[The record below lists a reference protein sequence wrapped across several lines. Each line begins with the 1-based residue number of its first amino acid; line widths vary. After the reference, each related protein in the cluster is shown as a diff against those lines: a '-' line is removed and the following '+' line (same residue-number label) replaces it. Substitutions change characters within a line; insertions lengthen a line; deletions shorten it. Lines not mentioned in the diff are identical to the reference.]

1 MQLNTQ
7 KIIYISAGVFFLIL
21 VLGAVLF
28 YYYLR
33 SQNQP
38 VWQKI
43 AFSGE
48 ITSLEKNAI
57 MVEYFLPNGQD
68 KAIIRVKIDKQTDI
82 IKHTYEIDQ
91 QLIDYINSIS
101 EPTEEDMAV
110 LEQAEKS
117 SSEEITIEDLQ
128 IGDQLEVLG
137 QKNLFNSKEVQ
148 AFKIQV
154 IAQNYINVPPE
165 DEQVIEEPVM
175 PEDYY
180 ETELPPEELY
190 DLENPEFQP
199 E

>member
-1 MQLNTQ
+1 
-7 KIIYISAGVFFLIL
+7 
-21 VLGAVLF
+21 
-28 YYYLR
+28 
-33 SQNQP
+33 
-38 VWQKI
+38 
-43 AFSGE
+43 
-48 ITSLEKNAI
+48 LEKNAI